1 MGITGSGANEVK
13 MVKKKGLGMEENL
26 NSLVMNDE
34 LLIAQ
39 DRQSLQ
45 KPKADDLPLTQT
57 DAFAMLASALNQ
69 CKRAGVNWTFR
80 KQDDYLLIALPKAEI
95 AITGN
100 KELNILPLL
109 AI

>member
-1 MGITGSGANEVK
+1 
-13 MVKKKGLGMEENL
+13 MVKKRELDMEEKPNY
-26 NSLVMNDE
+26 SAMSDE

-69 CKRAGVNWTFR
+69 CKRAGVDWTFK

-95 AITGN
+95 ASNGN
-100 KELNILPLL
+100 GELGILPVM
-109 AI
+109 AS